1 MRVSSHRSSGL
12 PRGAAAL
19 GLVLAAALSTPAL
32 AQSFVGD
39 WKATAHVAG
48 GAEAS
53 ETVHA
58 VKTGDGYAVSAK
70 LIDPA
75 PGTLEAGPGA
85 DIVMDGDKF
94 SYHRTVTTPNGGLEI
109 KYSGVV
115 TGDTFA
121 GEVDLLG
128 NKIPY
133 TGVRIKG
140 GQ

>member
-1 MRVSSHRSSGL
+1 MTTSSIRSSRL
-12 PRGAAAL
+12 RHGATAL
-19 GLVLAAALSTPAL
+19 GLVLAAALSTPAF
-32 AQSFVGD
+32 AQSFAGD
-39 WKATAHVAG
+39 WKATAHAG
-48 GAEAS
+48 AVEAS

-58 VKTGDGYAVSAK
+58 VKTSDGYAVTAK

-75 PGTLEAGPGA
+75 PGTLEAGPGT

-94 SYHRTVTTPNGGLEI
+94 SYHRTVTTPNGALQI
-109 KYSGVV
+109 TYSGVV